1 MSELEGV
8 GKRADGFAPAP
19 VKEDE
24 GAAPW
29 GRRDFGLAKQ
39 IEDVEQAAVNWGV
52 HVDALEGR
60 FVRALLKAIEETGRT
75 NLAALGDLEALI
87 EKTRRLGEG
96 ERKRLEILIKG
107 GEQTLTMAR
116 QAAETAAVAGERAEK
131 EFNASVSRIA
141 RDLSVKLLA
150 ESQQWL
156 VLRQTERNRR
166 DAWRLAVSVAA
177 ASLSVFVAG
186 YATAGWRQ
194 VEESEAE
201 QAVVAAVERCW
212 KKPITLRD
220 VRGEPVEMC
229 RLEDIVPKGGG

>member
-1 MSELEGV
+1 MSDMEAV
-8 GKRADGFAPAP
+8 AKRADGLARTP
-19 VKEDE
+19 VNENE
-24 GAAPW
+24 GAAPS

-75 NLAALGDLEALI
+75 NLAVLGDLEALI
-87 EKTRRLGEG
+87 EKTRRVGEG

-116 QAAETAAVAGERAEK
+116 QAAETAAVAGELAEK

-141 RDLSVKLLA
+141 KDLSVKLLA

-166 DAWRLAVSVAA
+166 DA
-177 ASLSVFVAG
+177 
-186 YATAGWRQ
+186 
-194 VEESEAE
+194 
-201 QAVVAAVERCW
+201 
-212 KKPITLRD
+212 
-220 VRGEPVEMC
+220 
-229 RLEDIVPKGGG
+229 